1 METLGSLRRT
11 NYCGEVTLAMAG
23 QEMTVCGS
31 IARARDK
38 GGIIFADLRDTT
50 GILQLVFDEDTP
62 KDVFAKAE
70 SLKSE
75 YVVICRGK
83 LRERAAKTDKIAT
96 GDVEL
101 YVSELRI
108 LSEAQTTPF
117 ELRDEINVNDDLRL
131 RYRYLDLRRPSMH
144 EPIVLRSK
152 IMQIIRNY
160 FCENHFTEI
169 ETPTLIKSTPEGARD
184 YLVPS
189 RVQPGHFYALPQSPQ
204 LYKQILML
212 SGFDRYFQ
220 LAHCYRD
227 EDLRA
232 DRQPEFTQVDEEMS
246 FVSEDD
252 IMTLNEG
259 LIKRLWK
266 EMLNVDVETPFYR
279 MPWDEAMGRFGS
291 DKPDTRFGLE
301 IQDVTEVFRGTE
313 FKPFA
318 AVLEAGG
325 TIRAINAKGLADKLS
340 RKNIDKLGE
349 VAKTYGAKG
358 LAYSRLT
365 ADGTSSSFEKF
376 LTDAEK
382 AALYAALNAETGD
395 VLLLVSDTDWVKACT
410 ALGQVRLDIARKHG
424 LIDPDKFNFL
434 WVVDFPLFEYSEQEG
449 RWMAMHHP
457 FTLPKAEDL
466 DKVES
471 DPGPCHAVAYD
482 IVLNGVEMGGG
493 SMRINDPALQDRM
506 FHALGFTEE
515 KARESFGFLMDAYK
529 FGAPPHGGMAYGLDR
544 MVMLMLKKDSIR
556 DVIAFPKVQN
566 AGEPMSGAPDVVDEQ
581 QLKVRERLRKDALD
595 AGVQRFFRLVD
606 GYKDTDFRHGVSL
619 VVDAGQVN
627 EAAHV
632 LVGALGVPRRNAA
645 IGRERHLAKFNRS
658 IVQCVEIHT
667 HKRNALAQR
676 AGYLDHLFQVFRAWD
691 VIRLLERG
699 EQVERQHVPVRVKTD
714 DALIGVHVT
723 VHNINDDLGFAV
735 KAAELVVVQIAAV
748 ILNELFRNDF
758 GLDMLILQL
767 QAALIVGK
775 VQLGPQIKLCL
786 GVSLVQF

>member
-301 IQDVTEVFRGTE
+301 IQDVTEVFKGTE

-365 ADGTSSSFEKF
+365 VDGTSSSFEKF

-471 DPGPCHAVAYD
+471 DPGACHAVAYD

-556 DVIAFPKVQN
+556 DVIAFPK
-566 AGEPMSGAPDVVDEQ
+566 AGGGRDPLTGAPAPISDEQ
-581 QLKVRERLRKDALD
+581 RAET
-595 AGVQRFFRLVD
+595 GVD
-606 GYKDTDFRHGVSL
+606 YDPEEDE
-619 VVDAGQVN
+619 D
-627 EAAHV
+627 
-632 LVGALGVPRRNAA
+632 
-645 IGRERHLAKFNRS
+645 
-658 IVQCVEIHT
+658 
-667 HKRNALAQR
+667 
-676 AGYLDHLFQVFRAWD
+676 
-691 VIRLLERG
+691 
-699 EQVERQHVPVRVKTD
+699 
-714 DALIGVHVT
+714 
-723 VHNINDDLGFAV
+723 
-735 KAAELVVVQIAAV
+735 
-748 ILNELFRNDF
+748 
-758 GLDMLILQL
+758 
-767 QAALIVGK
+767 
-775 VQLGPQIKLCL
+775 
-786 GVSLVQF
+786 

>member
-1 METLGSLRRT
+1 METMGNLRRT
-11 NYCGEVTLAMAG
+11 NYCGEVSLADAG
-23 QEMTVCGS
+23 KEMTVCGS

-50 GILQLVFDEDTP
+50 GILQMVFDEDTP

-75 YVVICRGK
+75 YVVIARGT

-101 YVSELRI
+101 YVSELRV
-108 LSEAQTTPF
+108 LSEAQTPPF
-117 ELRDEINVNDDLRL
+117 EIRDGINVNDDLRL

-152 IMQIIRNY
+152 ICQVVRNY
-160 FCENHFTEI
+160 FYDQHFCEI
-169 ETPTLIKSTPEGARD
+169 ETPMLIKSTPEGARD

-220 LAHCYRD
+220 VARCYRD

-232 DRQPEFTQVDEEMS
+232 DRQPEFTQIDEELS
-246 FVSEDD
+246 FVTEDD
-252 IMTLNEG
+252 IMTINEG

-266 EMLNVDVETPFYR
+266 EILNIDVPTPFVR
-279 MPWDEAMGRFGS
+279 MPWDEAMSRFGS

-301 IQDVTEVFRGTE
+301 IQDVSGVFAGTG

-318 AVLEAGG
+318 DALAAGG
-325 TIRAINAKGLADKLS
+325 TIRAINAKGMADRLT

-365 ADGTSSSFEKF
+365 AESTSSSFEKF
-376 LTDAEK
+376 LTEEEK
-382 AALYAALNAETGD
+382 TALYQALKVETGD
-395 VLLLVSDTDWVKACT
+395 VVLLVSDTDWVRACT
-410 ALGQVRLDIARKHG
+410 ALGQVRLEMGRKYE
-424 LIDPDKFNFL
+424 LIDKDAFNFL

-457 FTLPKAEDL
+457 FTMPKPEDL

-471 DPGPCHAVAYD
+471 DPGACRALAYD
-482 IVLNGVEMGGG
+482 IVLNGVELGGG
-493 SMRINDPALQDRM
+493 SIRINDPALQDRM

-515 KARESFGFLMDAYK
+515 KARASFGFLMDAYK

-544 MVMLMLKKDSIR
+544 LVMLMLKKDSIR

-566 AGEPMSGAPDVVDEQ
+566 AGEPMSGAPDVVDPK
-581 QLKVRERLRKDALD
+581 QLQDLSIA
-595 AGVQRFFRLVD
+595 LVD
-606 GYKDTDFRHGVSL
+606 NH
-619 VVDAGQVN
+619 
-627 EAAHV
+627 
-632 LVGALGVPRRNAA
+632 
-645 IGRERHLAKFNRS
+645 
-658 IVQCVEIHT
+658 
-667 HKRNALAQR
+667 
-676 AGYLDHLFQVFRAWD
+676 
-691 VIRLLERG
+691 
-699 EQVERQHVPVRVKTD
+699 
-714 DALIGVHVT
+714 
-723 VHNINDDLGFAV
+723 
-735 KAAELVVVQIAAV
+735 
-748 ILNELFRNDF
+748 
-758 GLDMLILQL
+758 
-767 QAALIVGK
+767 
-775 VQLGPQIKLCL
+775 
-786 GVSLVQF
+786 

>member
-1 METLGSLRRT
+1 METMGNLRRT
-11 NYCGEVTLAMAG
+11 NYCGEVSLADAG
-23 QEMTVCGS
+23 KEMTVCGS

-50 GILQLVFDEDTP
+50 GILQMVFDEDTP

-75 YVVICRGK
+75 YVVIARGT

-101 YVSELRI
+101 YVSELRV
-108 LSEAQTTPF
+108 LSEAQTPPF
-117 ELRDEINVNDDLRL
+117 EIRDGINVNDDLRL

-152 IMQIIRNY
+152 ICQVVRNY
-160 FCENHFTEI
+160 FYDQHFCEI

-220 LAHCYRD
+220 VARCYRD

-232 DRQPEFTQVDEEMS
+232 DRQPEFTQIDEELS
-246 FVSEDD
+246 FVTEDD
-252 IMTLNEG
+252 IMTINEG

-266 EMLNVDVETPFYR
+266 EILNIDVPNPFVR
-279 MPWDEAMGRFGS
+279 MPWDEAMSRFGS

-301 IQDVTEVFRGTE
+301 IQDVSGVFAGTG

-318 AVLEAGG
+318 DALAAGG
-325 TIRAINAKGLADKLS
+325 TIRAINAKGMADRLT

-365 ADGTSSSFEKF
+365 AESTTSSFEKF
-376 LTDAEK
+376 LTEEEK
-382 AALYAALNAETGD
+382 AALYQALNVETGD
-395 VLLLVSDTDWVKACT
+395 VVLLVSDTDWVRACT
-410 ALGQVRLDIARKHG
+410 ALGQVRLEMGRKYE
-424 LIDPDKFNFL
+424 LIDKDAFNFL

-457 FTLPKAEDL
+457 FTMPKPEDL

-471 DPGPCHAVAYD
+471 DPGACRALAYD
-482 IVLNGVEMGGG
+482 IVLNGVELGGG
-493 SMRINDPALQDRM
+493 SIRINDPALQDRM

-544 MVMLMLKKDSIR
+544 LVMLMLKKDSIR

-566 AGEPMSGAPDVVDEQ
+566 AGEPMSGAPDVVDPK
-581 QLKVRERLRKDALD
+581 QLQDLSIA
-595 AGVQRFFRLVD
+595 LVD
-606 GYKDTDFRHGVSL
+606 NH
-619 VVDAGQVN
+619 
-627 EAAHV
+627 
-632 LVGALGVPRRNAA
+632 
-645 IGRERHLAKFNRS
+645 
-658 IVQCVEIHT
+658 
-667 HKRNALAQR
+667 
-676 AGYLDHLFQVFRAWD
+676 
-691 VIRLLERG
+691 
-699 EQVERQHVPVRVKTD
+699 
-714 DALIGVHVT
+714 
-723 VHNINDDLGFAV
+723 
-735 KAAELVVVQIAAV
+735 
-748 ILNELFRNDF
+748 
-758 GLDMLILQL
+758 
-767 QAALIVGK
+767 
-775 VQLGPQIKLCL
+775 
-786 GVSLVQF
+786 